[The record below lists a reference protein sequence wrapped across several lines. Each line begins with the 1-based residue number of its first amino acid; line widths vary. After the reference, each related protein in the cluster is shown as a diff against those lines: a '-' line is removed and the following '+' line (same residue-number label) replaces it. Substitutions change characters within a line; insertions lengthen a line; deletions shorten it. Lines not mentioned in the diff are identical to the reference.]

1 MQEGNMTTMNDWEEE
16 VSKGAKL
23 SRDRELNDKIRA
35 IHNVERTFQDT
46 GMKITLGYGMGM
58 DTVRIWDERRD
69 HLLRV
74 VSINGDSSLAI
85 IRDLTNAIYELG
97 V

>member
-1 MQEGNMTTMNDWEEE
+1 MTTMNDWEEE